1 MNIIGLDISKDT
13 FDVFLHKSKPTDG
26 RQYEKFE
33 NSLSGCIQ
41 LQSWIKQ
48 QKIRKLIVAMEATG
62 IYYKTAA
69 DYLSNYYDVYVINPL
84 KIKKYAEAHFV
95 RTKTDKADAQLI
107 ADYTR
112 RHLDKLHSYT
122 TTEAENETLNNL
134 ITLHRQLKEQIGQN
148 TNRLHLAQ
156 DDYARAVLKELLT
169 LLKDKAEQTEQHID
183 GLLQRSSYKEQYACL
198 QTIAGISNKTAAVL
212 VQHLSSRQFAN
223 ANQFIAF
230 AGLSPQIRQ
239 SGVSVNG
246 KGRLTRYGH
255 RRLKT
260 ALYMP
265 AVSAYRSK
273 AFRHFVER
281 LAKQGKPKMVII
293 GALMRKLAKIAYYI
307 YKTPK
312 PFEPDRHLI

>member
-1 MNIIGLDISKDT
+1 M
-13 FDVFLHKSKPTDG
+13 
-26 RQYEKFE
+26 
-33 NSLSGCIQ
+33 
-41 LQSWIKQ
+41 
-48 QKIRKLIVAMEATG
+48 
-62 IYYKTAA
+62 
-69 DYLSNYYDVYVINPL
+69 
-84 KIKKYAEAHFV
+84 
-95 RTKTDKADAQLI
+95 
-107 ADYTR
+107 
-112 RHLDKLHSYT
+112 
-122 TTEAENETLNNL
+122 
-134 ITLHRQLKEQIGQN
+134 
-148 TNRLHLAQ
+148 HLAQ
-156 DDYARAVLKELLT
+156 DDYTRAVLKELLA

-198 QTIAGISNKTAAVL
+198 KTIAGISNKTAAVL

-246 KGRLTRYGH
+246 KGTLTRYGH

-273 AFRHFVER
+273 AFRPFVER

-312 PFEPDRHLI
+312 PFQPDRHLI